1 MFKFVYSN
9 NKNHNKMNLI
19 ELLNWR
25 YATKKYTDKKVPQEK
40 VDKIL
45 EAIRLTPTSAGLQ
58 AFTVLVIENEEL
70 KKKIQPIANN
80 QPQIVDASHLLVFAT
95 WEKVTPDHLTE
106 YMHLIASEREMP
118 IESLDAFKANLTGAI
133 SRPHDAVYEWLSRQ
147 PYIAL
152 GTAIIAAA
160 EQEVDATPMEG
171 FNAAG
176 LDELLNLKEKGLR
189 SVAILAL
196 GYRDAANDYMVN
208 AKKVRKPREQM
219 FIEYK

>member
-9 NKNHNKMNLI
+9 NKKPHKMNLI

-25 YATKKYTDKKVPQEK
+25 YATKKYNGQKVPQEK

-45 EAIRLTPTSAGLQ
+45 EAIRLTATSAGLQ
-58 AFTVLVIENEEL
+58 AFNVLVIENEEL
-70 KKKIQPIANN
+70 RKKITPIANN
-80 QPQIVDASHLLVFAT
+80 QPQIADCSHLLVFAT

-118 IESLDAFKANLTGAI
+118 VESLDAFKANLTGAI

-152 GTAIIAAA
+152 GTALIAAA
-160 EQEVDATPMEG
+160 EQQVDATPMEG
-171 FNAAG
+171 FNAAA
-176 LDELLNLKEKGLR
+176 LDELLDLNAKGLR
-189 SVAILAL
+189 SVALLPL

-208 AKKVRKPREQM
+208 AKKVRKPKEQM